1 MQAGEPLSRTLQ
13 PNRVI
18 YKAREGDAFRFADDP
33 AFAPAVCDRI
43 ARRARAAG
51 TPLLDLAPRNLF
63 LRQGDALDDRDRVKR
78 LMALAEENDPTYKPR
93 NLLRYVAIDTSDP
106 ELVCDLLR
114 SERREETELVYI
126 EGTTGVPSEPETFNF
141 DSWSAV
147 HLDYLGLEGID
158 VRGLWSRMV
167 HPLLSVNFAE
177 VEIDWS
183 LTHQFLGGLI
193 DGQSHS
199 NFFGFADH
207 GTAVLSV
214 VLSALG
220 KPFVNA
226 PAPSPWGPKIEGHA
240 VSSVAPSAFSPFMP
254 APVNEAAIVEAAGEL
269 HAGDVLLLE
278 IEKTPNGFPK
288 PLPVEAEQ
296 ATWDVIRAITANQ
309 VIVIE
314 PAGNGGVLLDNIVLD
329 NGVFES
335 HQLLPDSRLHPFVD
349 PARDSK
355 AIMVGAGDGQNRYV
369 PLGSSNFGQRVDCF
383 AAGTGVVSTCT
394 LQATDPL
401 PYATNGIKQTSVAGA
416 IIAGATMQL
425 QAYLRARGVAPLTP
439 GHFTALLRDDSLSTK
454 TSSEI
459 GNMPSFGRI
468 AQHVIQEAFH

>member
-1 MQAGEPLSRTLQ
+1 MQAGKPLSRTLQ

-18 YKAREGDAFRFADDP
+18 YKARDGDAFRFADDP
-33 AFAPAVCDRI
+33 SFAMAVCERVERP
-43 ARRARAAG
+43 ARRLGIPR
-51 TPLLDLAPRNLF
+51 PELAPRNLF
-63 LRQGDALDDRDRVKR
+63 SRQGDLLDGRDRVRR
-78 LMALAEENDPTYKPR
+78 LMALAEENDPTYEPR

-106 ELVCDLLR
+106 AMVCDLLR
-114 SERREETELVYI
+114 SEHREETELVYV
-126 EGTTGVPSEPETFNF
+126 EGATGVPSEPPTFNF
-141 DSWSAV
+141 DSWSAI
-147 HLDYLGLEGID
+147 HLDYLGVEGID

-167 HPLLSVNFAE
+167 HPLLAVKFAE

-183 LTHQFLGGLI
+183 LTHQFLGGLVA
-193 DGQSHS
+193 GESHD
-199 NFFGFADH
+199 NIFGFADH

-220 KPFVNA
+220 KPFA
-226 PAPSPWGPKIEGHA
+226 KTPSAAPWGPAVTGQA
-240 VSSVAPSAFSPFMP
+240 VSSVAPSANSPFMP
-254 APVNEAAIVEAAGEL
+254 TPVNEAAIVEAAGEL

-288 PLPVEAEQ
+288 PLPIEAEQ

-314 PAGNGGVLLDNIVLD
+314 PAGNGGVLLDNITIE
-329 NGVFES
+329 NGVFQTR
-335 HQLLPDSRLHPFVD
+335 QLLPDNTLHPFVD

-355 AIMVGAGDGQNRYV
+355 AIMVGAGDSLNHYA

-394 LQATDPL
+394 LQAADPL
-401 PYATNGIKQTSVAGA
+401 PYATNGIKQTSVASA

-439 GHFTALLRDDSLSTK
+439 DHFAALLRDDSLSTK
-454 TSSEI
+454 TTSEI

-468 AQHVIQEAFH
+468 AQHAIQEAFH

>member
-1 MQAGEPLSRTLQ
+1 MQAGEPLSRTLL

-18 YKAREGDAFRFADDP
+18 YKVREGDAFRFADDP
-33 AFAPAVCDRI
+33 SFALAVCERIDKLARRLDAPAL
-43 ARRARAAG
+43 
-51 TPLLDLAPRNLF
+51 TLSPRNLF
-63 LRQGDALDDRDRVKR
+63 SKRGDALDDRDRIKR
-78 LMALAEENDPTYKPR
+78 LMALAEENDPTYEPR
-93 NLLRYVAIDTSDP
+93 NLRRYVAIDTNNP
-106 ELVCDLLR
+106 ARVRDLLL

-126 EGTTGVPSEPETFNF
+126 EGATGVPSEPETFNF
-141 DSWSAV
+141 DSWSAI
-147 HLDYLGLEGID
+147 HLDYLGIEGID

-183 LTHQFLGGLI
+183 LTHQFLGGLV
-193 DGQSHS
+193 DGQSHG
-199 NFFGFADH
+199 NLFGFADH

-220 KPFVNA
+220 KLFANA
-226 PAPSPWGPKIEGHA
+226 PAETPWGPAISGKA
-240 VSSVAPSAFSPFMP
+240 VSSVAPSANSPFMP
-254 APVNEAAIVEAAGEL
+254 TPVNEAAIVEAAGEL

-288 PLPVEAEQ
+288 PLPIEAEQ
-296 ATWDVIRAITANQ
+296 ATWDIIRAITANQ

-314 PAGNGGVLLDNIVLD
+314 PAGNGGVLLDNITLE
-329 NGVFES
+329 NGIFETR
-335 HQLLPDSRLHPFVD
+335 QLLPDGTLHPFVD

-355 AIMVGAGDGQNRYV
+355 AIIVGAGDSKNHYA
-369 PLGSSNFGQRVDCF
+369 PLGSSNFGKRVDCF
-383 AAGTGVVSTCT
+383 AAGNGVVSTCT
-394 LQATDPL
+394 LQGSDPL
-401 PYATNGIKQTSVAGA
+401 PYATDGIKQTSVAGA

-439 GHFTALLRDDSLSTK
+439 DHFTVLLRDDSLGTK
-454 TSSEI
+454 ITSEI

-468 AQHVIQEAFH
+468 AQHAIQEAFD

>member
-1 MQAGEPLSRTLQ
+1 MQAGEPLSRTLH

-33 AFAPAVCDRI
+33 SFALALCERVEH
-43 ARRARAAG
+43 RAHTAG
-51 TPLLDLAPRNLF
+51 ADALTLVPRNLF
-63 LRQGDALDDRDRVKR
+63 SRHGDALEARDRINC
-78 LMALAEENDPTYKPR
+78 LMALAEENDPTYQSR
-93 NLLRYVAIDTSDP
+93 SLQRYVGIDTNDP
-106 ELVCDLLR
+106 PLVRDLLQA
-114 SERREETELVYI
+114 ERREETELVYI
-126 EGTTGVPSEPETFNF
+126 EGATGVTSEPVTFNF
-141 DSWSAV
+141 DNWSAI

-158 VRGLWSRMV
+158 IRGLWSRMV
-167 HPLLSVNFAE
+167 HPLLSVRFAE

-193 DGQSHS
+193 DGACHD
-199 NFFGFADH
+199 NMFGFADH
-207 GTAVLSV
+207 GTAILSV
-214 VLSALG
+214 ILSVLG
-220 KPFVNA
+220 KPFANA
-226 PAPSPWGPKIEGHA
+226 PESTPWGPATEGHV
-240 VSSVAPSAFSPFMP
+240 VSSVAPMVNSPFMP
-254 APVNEAAIVEAAGEL
+254 NPVNEAAIVEAAGTL
-269 HAGDVLLLE
+269 QAGDVLLLE

-288 PLPVEAEQ
+288 PLPIEAEQ
-296 ATWDVIRAITANQ
+296 ATWDVIRAVTANQ

-329 NGVFES
+329 NGVFS
-335 HQLLPDSRLHPFVD
+335 TKQLLPDGSLHPFVD

-355 AIMVGAGDGQNRYV
+355 AIMVGAGDALNRYA
-369 PLGSSNFGQRVDCF
+369 PLGSSNLGQRVDCF

-394 LQATDPL
+394 LQGNDPL

-416 IIAGATMQL
+416 IMAGATMQL

-439 GHFTALLRDDSLSTK
+439 DHFIALLRDDSLSTK
-454 TSSEI
+454 TTSEI